1 MFRKLMLN
9 PQFWQILKEEIF
21 GPVVV
26 VVKFRSEE
34 EVIGLAN
41 DSSYGLAAGVHTKD
55 YARAMRL
62 TKKLKAGT
70 AWVNM
75 FNFVHWSMPFGG
87 YKESGIGRELGS
99 EVLDNYTQV
108 KTVYFNL
115 DIPAPGQSS

>member
-1 MFRKLMLN
+1 M
-9 PQFWQILKEEIF
+9 
-21 GPVVV
+21 VV